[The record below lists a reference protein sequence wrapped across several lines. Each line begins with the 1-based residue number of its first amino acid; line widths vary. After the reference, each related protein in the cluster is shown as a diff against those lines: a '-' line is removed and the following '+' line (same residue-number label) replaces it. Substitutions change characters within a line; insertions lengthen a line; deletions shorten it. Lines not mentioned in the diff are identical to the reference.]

1 MLLNAFQKLLEP
13 RYEVVDCV
21 TNGRDVLSKAE
32 ELKPD
37 AIILDIGMPGL
48 NGMDAAR
55 RLREIVPATRLV
67 FLTVN
72 DDPDVAAEA
81 LEIGALGYLLKA
93 SAATELFDAIDRVM
107 VGKRYV
113 TPKLGKTIDE
123 LRSPQQKTK
132 PTLTIRQ
139 REVLQLLAE
148 GHSMKQVGGMLG
160 ISQGTVAFHK
170 YRIMEIVGAKSSAEL
185 VQYAV
190 KQGLVST

>member
-1 MLLNAFQKLLEP
+1 M
-13 RYEVVDCV
+13 VDCV

-48 NGMDAAR
+48 NGIDAAR

-93 SAATELFDAIDRVM
+93 SAATELFDAIDQVM

-123 LRSPQQKTK
+123 LHSAHHKK
-132 PTLTIRQ
+132 ATLTVRQ

-160 ISQGTVAFHK
+160 VSQRTVAFHK